1 MFERSRW
8 LPWTVLAL
16 WLLSLGTLKA
26 DEEESSAGQ
35 LIFVPPPVEGVI
47 SLGVYDSK
55 AKLVRILKRAAPISS
70 FKSGLNGLFVD
81 WDGNDAHGKPVPS
94 GKFFARGVLIGD
106 VKVEGVAFH
115 FNDWIHDADD
125 PRIQKIISVALLSEL
140 RPAVLV
146 GAPHPG
152 LITFENNGSQSKL
165 ATLSFS
171 PQTIKATGSNI
182 LAFDSTRLAFIDPTS
197 GTQVSQQNLPDVRD
211 ADAFGNRTV
220 VLTGSRIIYHADEG
234 SLDLKPPADNLFRC
248 AVLTSSIV
256 VATKESNVWK
266 LDGRE
271 FVAVDAGETGE
282 LLDMSAGTSDS
293 VWLLV
298 KTGTATLLKQIGP
311 SGQILRE
318 IALPPDL
325 QAVTRLGA
333 SRNQDALLLISD
345 SDTTQRVIGVRFQVA
360 NQGKSVW
367 EKWFDRSLTTF
378 RFFDLRE
385 GKVVPAEAKIDSPP
399 VFVKPANNP
408 MENTRQ
414 ANFQL
419 TIYTDDTGAWV
430 ASVDGLPLIQVCE
443 TKDIKQARWIS
454 DGANGM
460 RVYVSDGTVVEE
472 YHLTSLENLFRF
484 DAGSFD

>member
-8 LPWTVLAL
+8 TLWTILAL
-16 WLLSLGTLKA
+16 WLLSLCALKA
-26 DEEESSAGQ
+26 DEEETSASQ

-55 AKLVRILKRAAPISS
+55 AKLVRVLKRAAPIDS
-70 FKSGLNGLFVD
+70 FKSGLNGLFID
-81 WDGNDAHGKPVPS
+81 WDRNDAQGKSVPS

-115 FNDWIHDADD
+115 LNDWIHDSDD
-125 PRIQKIISVALLSEL
+125 PRIQKIISATLLSEL
-140 RPAVLV
+140 RPVVLV
-146 GAPHPG
+146 GAPQPG
-152 LITFENNGSQSKL
+152 LMTFESNGDQSKL
-165 ATLSFS
+165 ITLTFS
-171 PQTIKATGSNI
+171 PQTIKANGSNV
-182 LAFDSTRLAFIDPTS
+182 LAFDSTQLALIDPTS
-197 GTQVSQQNLPDVRD
+197 GARVSQQNLPDVRD
-211 ADAFGNRTV
+211 ADSFGNRTV
-220 VLTGSRIIYHADEG
+220 VLTGGQIRYQIDDT
-234 SLDLKPPADNLFRC
+234 SLDLKPPADDLFRC

-256 VATKESNVWK
+256 VATKESKVWK
-266 LDGRE
+266 LDGHE
-271 FVAVDAGETGE
+271 FAAVDAGETGE
-282 LLDMSAGTSDS
+282 LLDLSAGTSDS

-298 KTGTATLLKQIGP
+298 KTGTAILLKQIGP

-325 QAVTRLGA
+325 QTVTRLGA

-345 SDTTQRVIGVRFQVA
+345 SSTTQRVIGLRFQVA

-367 EKWFDRSLTTF
+367 EKWFDRSLVSF
-378 RFFDLRE
+378 RFFDVRE
-385 GKVVPAEAKIDSPP
+385 GKVVPADARTDSPP

-419 TIYTDDTGAWV
+419 TINTDDTGTWV

-443 TKDIKQARWIS
+443 TKAIKQARWIS

-472 YHLTSLENLFRF
+472 YHLTSMENLFRF